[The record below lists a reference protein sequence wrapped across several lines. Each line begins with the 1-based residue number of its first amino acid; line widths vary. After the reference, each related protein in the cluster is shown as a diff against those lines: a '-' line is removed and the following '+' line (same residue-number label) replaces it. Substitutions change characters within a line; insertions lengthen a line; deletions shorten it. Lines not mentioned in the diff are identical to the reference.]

1 MSPKVAG
8 MGKQL
13 SATEIAERE
22 RQGATVRILREIRGL
37 KAAELAND
45 IGISDVHLYNI
56 ESGAKQITPVL
67 VAKIAEALAV
77 PQIAIVRDGYFNREK
92 AEALAEARKL
102 ERYIEKLS
110 ASASQLQ
117 DQVEAIQKD
126 LTDLLARAKAVA

>member
-13 SATEIAERE
+13 SAKEIAERE

>member
-1 MSPKVAG
+1 

-77 PQIAIVRDGYFNREK
+77 PQIAIVREGYFNRAE
-92 AEALAEARKL
+92 AEALAESRKL
-102 ERYIEKLS
+102 ERRIEKLQETTK
-110 ASASQLQ
+110 ALAADVAGIEKNL
-117 DQVEAIQKD
+117 A
-126 LTDLLARAKAVA
+126 DLLARAKAVA

>member
-1 MSPKVAG
+1 ME
-8 MGKQL
+8 QN
-13 SATEIAERE
+13 ERR
-22 RQGATVRILREIRGL
+22 RQGSTVRAIREMRGL
-37 KAAELAND
+37 DVEQLAQALR
-45 IGISDVHLYNI
+45 ISRPYMVNL
-56 ESGAKQITPVL
+56 EAGRKPLTPVL

-77 PQIAIVRDGYFNREK
+77 PQIAIVREGYFTRDE

-126 LTDLLARAKAVA
+126 LVDLLARAKAVA

>member
-1 MSPKVAG
+1 

-77 PQIAIVRDGYFNREK
+77 PQIAIVREGYFNREK
-92 AEALAEARKL
+92 AEAFAEARKL
-102 ERYIEKLS
+102 ERYIEKLT

-126 LTDLLARAKAVA
+126 LVDLLARAKAVA

>member
-1 MSPKVAG
+1 MSPTVAS

-77 PQIAIVRDGYFNREK
+77 PQIAIVREGHFNREK

-102 ERYIEKLS
+102 ERYIEKLQETTK
-110 ASASQLQ
+110 ALAADVAGIEKNL
-117 DQVEAIQKD
+117 A
-126 LTDLLARAKAVA
+126 DLLARAKAVA

>member
-1 MSPKVAG
+1 MPPTVAS

-45 IGISDVHLYNI
+45 IGISDAHLYNI

-77 PQIAIVRDGYFNREK
+77 PQIAIVREGYFNREK
-92 AEALAEARKL
+92 AEALAEVRKL
-102 ERYIEKLS
+102 ERYIEKLT

-117 DQVEAIQKD
+117 DRVEAIQKD
-126 LTDLLARAKAVA
+126 LADILARAKAVA

>member
-1 MSPKVAG
+1 

>member
-1 MSPKVAG
+1 MSPTVADI
-8 MGKQL
+8 GKQL

-126 LTDLLARAKAVA
+126 LTGLLARAKAVA

>member
-1 MSPKVAG
+1 MSPTVADR
-8 MGKQL
+8 GKQL

-92 AEALAEARKL
+92 AEALAEVRKL

-110 ASASQLQ
+110 TSASQLQ